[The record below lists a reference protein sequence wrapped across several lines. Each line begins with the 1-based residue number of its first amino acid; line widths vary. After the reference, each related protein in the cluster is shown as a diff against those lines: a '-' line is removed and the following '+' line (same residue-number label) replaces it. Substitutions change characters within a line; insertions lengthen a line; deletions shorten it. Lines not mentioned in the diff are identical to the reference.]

1 MAVNFVNINDKE
13 SAGTFYVRINNEE
26 ITLGS
31 DTSEIITKLLHSFL
45 SNYQEEQQI
54 LRGSSDF
61 IYDSV
66 GRLSIHFNNI
76 TFRRGRSYIKTPDW
90 ISRKKATIKP
100 KRTKNNKCIQY
111 AITVAL
117 NHKEI
122 GKDPQSLSKI
132 KPFISKYNYWNDIN
146 FPAGIKEWK
155 TFEQNNPNIALN
167 ILYVPTDTQ
176 EIKITYR
183 SKYNRKCKNQ
193 VILLMITDNE
203 QQDNIEKY
211 HKLL

>member
-1 MAVNFVNINDKE
+1 MAVKFVNINDKE

-100 KRTKNNKCIQY
+100 KKTKNNKCIQY

-132 KPFISKYNYWNDIN
+132 KPFISKYNRNDIN

-211 HKLL
+211 HISL